1 MTQHV
6 PGALYIVVNDKDS
19 LAHDGL
25 AGVLYNSDMAL
36 LSSENQAE
44 VKKLFEQLSGDV
56 RLLFFTEHDSPLII
70 PGQDCPTCKD
80 TRTLIEEIAALSD
93 KLHLEI
99 HEVSAGSETAREHGI
114 DRIPALVMT
123 AEGVKGKVRYFGL
136 PSGYEF
142 SVLLG
147 SLIDVSKAQTDLSEE
162 TIEVL
167 DALDKDLHFQV
178 FVTPT

>member
-1 MTQHV
+1 
-6 PGALYIVVNDKDS
+6 
-19 LAHDGL
+19 
-25 AGVLYNSDMAL
+25 MAF
-36 LSSENQAE
+36 LSPENQSE
-44 VKKLFEQLSGDV
+44 VKKIFADLSGDV
-56 RLLFFTEHDSPLII
+56 RLLFFTQRDSPLII

-80 TRTLIEEIAALSD
+80 TRALLEEVVALSD

-99 HEVSAGSETAREHGI
+99 HEISPDSNIGREHGI
-114 DRIPALVMT
+114 DRVPALVMM
-123 AEGVKGKVRYFGL
+123 ADGVKGKIRYFGL

-147 SLIDVSKAQTDLSEE
+147 SLVDVSNAEADLAED

-167 DALDKDLHFQV
+167 NALDKDLHFQV

>member
-1 MTQHV
+1 M
-6 PGALYIVVNDKDS
+6 PF
-19 LAHDGL
+19 
-25 AGVLYNSDMAL
+25 
-36 LSSENQAE
+36 LSSENQSE
-44 VKKLFEQLSGDV
+44 IKKIFADLSGDV
-56 RLLFFTEHDSPLII
+56 RLLFFTQRDSPLII

-80 TRTLIEEIAALSD
+80 TRALLEEVVALSA

-99 HEVSAGSETAREHGI
+99 HEVSPDGKIAREYGI

-123 AEGVKGKVRYFGL
+123 ADGVKGKVRYFGL

-147 SLIDVSKAQTDLSEE
+147 SLVDVSKATPDLTES
-162 TIEVL
+162 TIEIL
-167 DALDKDLHFQV
+167 NALDKDLHFQV